1 MTSILTAAD
10 PPKTLHSFSVNGIDG
25 KLKGLDEYR
34 GKVVL
39 VVNVASKCGFT
50 PQYAGLEALYRAHRD
65 KGLVILGFPANDFLW
80 QEPGSNEEIATFC
93 RRNYDVTFPM
103 FAKLSV
109 RGGSQ
114 HALYRWLT
122 SEQGRVSWNFNKF
135 LVGKDGRVIAKFG
148 STVKPEAP
156 EFTGAIAKA
165 LAHQ

>member
-1 MTSILTAAD
+1 MTSTLTAAD
-10 PPKTLHSFSVNGIDG
+10 PPKTLHAFSVTGIDG
-25 KLKGLDEYR
+25 KLKNLDEYR

-50 PQYAGLEALYRAHRD
+50 PQYTGLEALYRAHKD
-65 KGLVILGFPANDFLW
+65 KGLVILGFPSNDFMW

-93 RRNYDVTFPM
+93 KRNYDVSFPL

-114 HALYRWLT
+114 HPLYRWLT
-122 SEQGRVSWNFNKF
+122 SEQGSVSWNFNKF

-156 EFTGAIAKA
+156 ELTAAIAKA
-165 LAHQ
+165 LTAK